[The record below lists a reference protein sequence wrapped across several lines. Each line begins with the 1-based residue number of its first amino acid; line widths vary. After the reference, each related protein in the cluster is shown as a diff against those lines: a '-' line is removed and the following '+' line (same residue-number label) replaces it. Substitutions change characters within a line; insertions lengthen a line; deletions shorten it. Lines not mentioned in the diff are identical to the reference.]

1 MSESILDLTD
11 INLDDYQELTTVKAG
26 EEQKL
31 RITSFIQG
39 TDKRN
44 YEYVMPFFEVEG
56 EPTCKEFGDYMP
68 LPDKANMTEKEL
80 NLSKI
85 RLVSFFTAFG
95 IDYSKELNLEDCVG
109 QTGWA
114 ILGMGKDQQDE
125 PVNKVNKYIAGK

>member
-11 INLDDYQELTTVKAG
+11 IDLDDYQELITVKAG
-26 EEQKL
+26 EEYKL
-31 RITSFIQG
+31 CITSFIEG
-39 TDKRN
+39 TDKRG
-44 YEYVMPFFEVEG
+44 YSYIMPFFEVEN

-68 LPDKANMTEKEL
+68 LPDKDLMTEKEL

-95 IDYSKELNLEDCVG
+95 IDYSKPIKYSEEVG
-109 QTGWA
+109 RVGWG